1 MTIKLDENL
10 GSHGAEI
17 LRAAG
22 HQVTTVVE
30 EGLASATEHELAN
43 VCRSDRKCL
52 VTLDLDFSNPLRFAP
67 SRHSG
72 IAVLRLPHRSTADDL
87 FHAVR
92 TLASGLAASTIDG
105 KLWIV
110 QRGHIREYEED
121 AESGSK

>member
-1 MTIKLDENL
+1 MAPKSSAPPDT
-10 GSHGAEI
+10 
-17 LRAAG
+17 
-22 HQVTTVVE
+22 QVTTVVE
-30 EGLASATEHELAN
+30 EGLASATDDELAN

-105 KLWIV
+105 KTAKPFGLCWT
-110 QRGHIREYEED
+110 
-121 AESGSK
+121 ANPA